1 MVTNDCIFCKIVKGD
16 IPNQTVLEDENF
28 LAFNDIN
35 PTRKIHVLIIPKE
48 HYDSFDVIPP
58 KIMAGMT
65 EFIQKVASKL
75 KVKES
80 GYRLIT
86 NIGNHGGQEVPHLHF
101 HLLAGE
107 YAGRLVGEQRD
118 KQEV

>member
-1 MVTNDCIFCKIVKGD
+1 MCIFCKIVKGE
-16 IPNQTVLEDENF
+16 IPNQTILEDENF

-48 HYDSFDVIPP
+48 HYDSFDVVPP
-58 KIMAGMT
+58 KIMSGMT

-75 KVKES
+75 GVKES

-86 NIGNHGGQEVPHLHF
+86 NIGNYGGQEVQHLHF
-101 HLLAGE
+101 HLIGGE
-107 YAGRLVGEQRD
+107 PVGRLVRD
-118 KQEV
+118 RQE

>member
-1 MVTNDCIFCKIVKGD
+1 MCIFCKIVKGE
-16 IPNQTVLEDENF
+16 IPNQTILEDENF

-48 HYDSFDVIPP
+48 HYDSFDIMPP

-65 EFIQKVASKL
+65 EFIQKVAGVL
-75 KVKES
+75 GVKES

-86 NIGNHGGQEVPHLHF
+86 NIGDHGGQEVHHLHF
-101 HLLAGE
+101 HLIGGE
-107 YAGRLVGEQRD
+107 PVGRLVR
-118 KQEV
+118 

>member
-1 MVTNDCIFCKIVKGD
+1 MCIFCKIIKGE
-16 IPNQTVLEDENF
+16 IPNRTVLESDEF
-28 LAFNDIN
+28 LCFEDIN
-35 PTRKIHVLIIPKE
+35 PACKIHVLIIPKE

-58 KIMAGMT
+58 KIMTNMT
-65 EFIQKVASKL
+65 EFIHKVASKL
-75 KVKES
+75 GVRES

-107 YAGRLVGEQRD
+107 KVGRLACNNI
-118 KQEV
+118 

>member
-1 MVTNDCIFCKIVKGD
+1 MCIFCKIVKGE
-16 IPNQTVLEDENF
+16 IPNQTILEDENF

-58 KIMAGMT
+58 KIMSGMT

-75 KVKES
+75 DVRQS

-86 NIGNHGGQEVPHLHF
+86 NVGDDGGQEVHHLHF
-101 HLLAGE
+101 HLIGGE
-107 YAGRLVGEQRD
+107 AVGRLVR
-118 KQEV
+118 

>member
-1 MVTNDCIFCKIVKGD
+1 MCIFCKIVKGE
-16 IPNQTVLEDENF
+16 IPNQTILEDENF

-48 HYDSFDVIPP
+48 HYDSFDVMPP
-58 KIMAGMT
+58 KVMTGMT

-75 KVKES
+75 DVRES

-86 NIGNHGGQEVPHLHF
+86 NIGKDGGQEVHHLHF
-101 HLLAGE
+101 HLIGGE
-107 YAGRLVGEQRD
+107 SAGRLVRD
-118 KQEV
+118 RQEI

>member
-1 MVTNDCIFCKIVKGD
+1 MCIFCKIVKGE
-16 IPNQTVLEDENF
+16 IPNQTILEDVNF

-48 HYDSFDVIPP
+48 HYDSFDVTPP
-58 KIMAGMT
+58 KIMSDMT

-75 KVKES
+75 GLKES

-86 NIGNHGGQEVPHLHF
+86 NIGDHGGQEVHHLHF
-101 HLLAGE
+101 HLIGGE
-107 YAGRLVGEQRD
+107 PVGRLVR
-118 KQEV
+118 

>member
-1 MVTNDCIFCKIVKGD
+1 MCIFCKIVKGE
-16 IPNQTVLEDENF
+16 IPNQTILEDENF

-48 HYDSFDVIPP
+48 HYDSFDIMPP

-75 KVKES
+75 DVRQS

-86 NIGNHGGQEVPHLHF
+86 NVGDDGGQEVHHLHF
-101 HLLAGE
+101 HLIGGE
-107 YAGRLVGEQRD
+107 PAGRLVR
-118 KQEV
+118 

>member
-1 MVTNDCIFCKIVKGD
+1 MCIFCKIVKGE
-16 IPNQTVLEDENF
+16 IPNQTILEDENF

-48 HYDSFDVIPP
+48 HYDSFDVVPP
-58 KIMAGMT
+58 KIMSGMT

-75 KVKES
+75 GVKES

-86 NIGNHGGQEVPHLHF
+86 NIGNDGGQEVHHLHF
-101 HLLAGE
+101 HLIGGE
-107 YAGRLVGEQRD
+107 PAGRLVRD
-118 KQEV
+118 RQEI

>member
-1 MVTNDCIFCKIVKGD
+1 MCIFCKIVKGE
-16 IPNQTVLEDENF
+16 IPNQTILEDENF

-35 PTRKIHVLIIPKE
+35 PARKIHALIIPKE

-58 KIMAGMT
+58 KIMTGMT

-75 KVKES
+75 EVKKS

-86 NIGNHGGQEVPHLHF
+86 NVGDDGGQEVRHLHF
-101 HLLAGE
+101 HLMGGE
-107 YAGRLVGEQRD
+107 PVGKLVR
-118 KQEV
+118 

>member
-1 MVTNDCIFCKIVKGD
+1 MCIFCKIVKGE
-16 IPNQTVLEDENF
+16 IPNQTILEDENF

-48 HYDSFDVIPP
+48 HYDSFDVMPP
-58 KIMAGMT
+58 KVMAGMT

-75 KVKES
+75 GVRES

-86 NIGNHGGQEVPHLHF
+86 NIGKDGGQEVHHLHF
-101 HLLAGE
+101 HLIGGE
-107 YAGRLVGEQRD
+107 PAGRLVRD
-118 KQEV
+118 RQEI

>member
-1 MVTNDCIFCKIVKGD
+1 MCIFCKIVNAE
-16 IPNQTVLEDENF
+16 IPNKTILEDENF
-28 LAFNDIN
+28 LAFYDIN
-35 PTRKIHVLIIPKE
+35 PARKIHALIIPKE

-75 KVKES
+75 EVKKS

-86 NIGNHGGQEVPHLHF
+86 NIGDDGGQEVRHLHF
-101 HLLAGE
+101 HLMGGE
-107 YAGRLVGEQRD
+107 PVGKLVR
-118 KQEV
+118 